1 MARSGSKRSGYTSC
15 VTTEERIQRIEST
28 VQQLISLI
36 ERLPAEVLYREPQPG
51 EWPVM
56 STLAHLQEL
65 LPYWAHQ
72 AEGVVHRPDQPFGRT
87 HSDPARI
94 GAVEEHGHDSL
105 DAMVKRIRVSLDEC
119 LATLRSLPSSGWSAV
134 GHSPSR
140 GTMTVEQIV
149 DAFLVRHVEE
159 HAAQTQATLQAL
171 GASARG

>member
-1 MARSGSKRSGYTSC
+1 MAGRGSKRSGYTSH
-15 VTTEERIQRIEST
+15 VTAEERIQRIETS
-28 VQQLISLI
+28 VQQLISVI
-36 ERLPAEVLYREPQPG
+36 EGLPADVLYREPQPG

-72 AEGVVHRPDQPFGRT
+72 ALGVVNDPDRPFGRT
-87 HSDPARI
+87 HSDPVRI

-105 DAMVKRIRVSLDEC
+105 DAMVSRIRVSLDEC
-119 LATLRSLPSSGWSAV
+119 LATLRSLPLEGWSCV

-159 HAAQTQATLQAL
+159 HAAQTQSTLSAL
-171 GASARG
+171 GASAKS

>member
-1 MARSGSKRSGYTSC
+1 MAGRGSKRSGYTSG
-15 VTTEERIQRIEST
+15 VTADERIQRIEQS
-28 VQQLISLI
+28 VQRLIQEI
-36 ERLPAEVLYREPQPG
+36 ERLPADVLYREPQPG

-72 AEGVVHRPDQPFGRT
+72 AEGVVKSPDQPFGRT

-119 LATLRSLPSSGWSAV
+119 LAILRLLPASGWGVV

-171 GASARG
+171 QGVRS